1 MKLSLIKYFKY
12 SYPFNIPFV
21 TSNNSFNNREGFI
34 IQLKDEFGNTAFGE
48 AAPLEGYG
56 IETLEES
63 ENSVNSLHEF
73 FRNNSFES
81 IFDLNE
87 KLIKY
92 KFRNSVVSA
101 ITFCGLQ
108 LSSFHNSEKI
118 SFFNTFNTNIE
129 LNAVIGLLNESDTLI
144 KVESLIQKG
153 FRVIKLKIGRDNF
166 GDDLKIISSIAK
178 RFPAIFLRLD
188 VNGNWN
194 FKAALNNIS
203 HLEKFNIEYIEEPVN
218 GLSNLINLADELHK
232 LNSTLQIAADESISS
247 YSDLIEAIRESK
259 INYFVV
265 KPSLLGGIINIL
277 NANKE
282 AEKLNKKIIISSSFE
297 TSLGR
302 YQNAIIAGLINNSSA
317 HGIDTSDFLKHDLTD
332 NFYKIVNNF
341 IEIDLQDFPQNIISK
356 LC

>member
-12 SYPFNIPFV
+12 SYPFYTPFV
-21 TSNNSFNNREGFI
+21 TANNSFTNREGFI

-48 AAPLEGYG
+48 AAPLDGYG

-63 ENSVNSLHEF
+63 QNSINSLYEF
-73 FRNNSFES
+73 FRNNSFEN

-87 KLIKY
+87 KLLKY
-92 KFRNSVVSA
+92 KISNSVVSA

-108 LSSFHNSEKI
+108 LSSFNNTEKMN
-118 SFFNTFNTNIE
+118 FFNNFNPSIE
-129 LNAVIGLLNESDTLI
+129 LNAVIGLLNEFDTLN
-144 KVESLIQKG
+144 KVESLFQKG

-166 GDDLKIISSIAK
+166 DDDLKIISSIAK
-178 RFPAIFLRLD
+178 HFPSILLRLD
-188 VNGNWN
+188 LNGKWN
-194 FKAALNNIS
+194 LKSALDNIPQ
-203 HLEKFNIEYIEEPVN
+203 LEIFNIEYVEEPVI
-218 GLSNLINLADELHK
+218 GLYNLVKLADKLHDYQSK
-232 LNSTLQIAADESISS
+232 IQIAVDESITSV
-247 YSDLIEAIRESK
+247 SDLIRTIKESK

-265 KPSLLGGIINIL
+265 KPSLIGGIVNIL

-302 YQNAIIAGLINNSSA
+302 FQNGLIAGLINNNSA
-317 HGIDTSDFLKHDLTD
+317 HGVDTTDFLKDDLTD
-332 NFYKIVNNF
+332 NFYKIRNNF
-341 IEIDLQDFPQNIISK
+341 IEIDLNDFPINIVSR